1 MVFESK
7 HPLVKI
13 KLSILRDKKTKDKVF
28 REALEEITSLLTYEA
43 LKDLETV
50 PNGIITTPTGANV
63 PSLRLKNE
71 LIALPI
77 LRAGI
82 GMVEGVLKML
92 PTIKVGHIGI
102 YRDEKT
108 LEPHRYYYK
117 MPSIKPAKII
127 ILDPMI
133 ATGNSMCDAISVV
146 KKSGYTD
153 ILAMALIGAPEGLEN
168 VTKNHPDVNIYIAS
182 IDEGLNKHGY
192 IMPGLGDAGDRIFG
206 TK

>member
-63 PSLRLKNE
+63 PSLRLKDE

-117 MPSIKPAKII
+117 MPNIKPAKII

-153 ILAMALIGAPEGLEN
+153 IVVMALIGAPEGLEN

>member
-63 PSLRLKNE
+63 SSLRLKDE

-117 MPSIKPAKII
+117 MPNIRPAKII

-153 ILAMALIGAPEGLEN
+153 IVVMALIGAPEGLEN

-182 IDEGLNKHGY
+182 IDEGLNKYGY